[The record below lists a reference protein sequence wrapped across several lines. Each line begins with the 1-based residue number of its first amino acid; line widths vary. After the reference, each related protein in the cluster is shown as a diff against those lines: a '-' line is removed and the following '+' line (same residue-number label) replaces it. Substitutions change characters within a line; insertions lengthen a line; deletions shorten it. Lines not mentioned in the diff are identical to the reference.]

1 MALDGSCL
9 NFLGMWRVGLG
20 NNAWELGVRLCSK
33 GGSYGTS
40 TGTVEV
46 SIMRYPSELEHEA
59 AVFHGRAIS
68 LDAEFSVD
76 VARGVKVQL
85 RATEAML
92 AAGGMMKDLAAL
104 STLRLELA
112 EDGARIRTEW
122 PLSSW
127 PLQREPGSFG
137 LHHPSEHRVSLLLD
151 PKRTGAL
158 PHNTK
163 QASYRTLQGALPELK
178 PSLASFGGPFACY
191 TEMKG
196 SRPLCILP
204 RSAEEMRS
212 GAWGDLMKWSSRWDS
227 NPEGDDDAMAPPQ
240 DIEGF
245 HQLARTMAVG
255 YVVEGLRQ
263 LLRDDGV
270 PEEQVDDIMGAATEV
285 PLPWA
290 LED

>member
-92 AAGGMMKDLAAL
+92 AMSLIGGSRRSVNPA
-104 STLRLELA
+104 LELA
-112 EDGARIRTEW
+112 EDGARIRTAW
-122 PLSSW
+122 PSIGEG
-127 PLQREPGSFG
+127 RPGS
-137 LHHPSEHRVSLLLD
+137 
-151 PKRTGAL
+151 
-158 PHNTK
+158 
-163 QASYRTLQGALPELK
+163 
-178 PSLASFGGPFACY
+178 
-191 TEMKG
+191 
-196 SRPLCILP
+196 
-204 RSAEEMRS
+204 
-212 GAWGDLMKWSSRWDS
+212 
-227 NPEGDDDAMAPPQ
+227 
-240 DIEGF
+240 
-245 HQLARTMAVG
+245 
-255 YVVEGLRQ
+255 
-263 LLRDDGV
+263 
-270 PEEQVDDIMGAATEV
+270 
-285 PLPWA
+285 
-290 LED
+290 